1 MYEAKFITGAIAGAM
16 AQDNRIGYIAS
27 YPIFGVPA
35 SINAFA
41 LGAQMT
47 NPRAQIELRW
57 SCCEGNPQADFFRE
71 DIRVVSNRE
80 VPTKDKQY
88 MDFCNYGT
96 YLLDDRG
103 GMLSLGSPLWMWGKF
118 YEKVVE
124 ALLLGAKQ
132 EKNPYNA
139 VNYWLGMDSGII
151 DIHLS
156 DKLPAGVR
164 ALADLLLKSLRAGT
178 LDPFARKI
186 VAQDGS
192 LKNDGTQVFTPK
204 ELLHMDWLCENVVGE
219 IPSFDQILP
228 MSQNT
233 VRELGLYRDQI
244 KETKEG
250 AGREDFMHLR

>member
-1 MYEAKFITGAIAGAM
+1 
-16 AQDNRIGYIAS
+16 
-27 YPIFGVPA
+27 
-35 SINAFA
+35 
-41 LGAQMT
+41 
-47 NPRAQIELRW
+47 
-57 SCCEGNPQADFFRE
+57 
-71 DIRVVSNRE
+71 
-80 VPTKDKQY
+80 
-88 MDFCNYGT
+88 
-96 YLLDDRG
+96 
-103 GMLSLGSPLWMWGKF
+103 
-118 YEKVVE
+118 VE